1 MSSRLSERTAELQA
15 SPGSFGLLLLMVVSN
30 LLQTLFDHVLVRHL
44 ELDSCLFYN
53 ESVYRVDS
61 PFRVL
66 LLKQI
71 RHWVYEFR

>member
-1 MSSRLSERTAELQA
+1 
-15 SPGSFGLLLLMVVSN
+15 MVVSN